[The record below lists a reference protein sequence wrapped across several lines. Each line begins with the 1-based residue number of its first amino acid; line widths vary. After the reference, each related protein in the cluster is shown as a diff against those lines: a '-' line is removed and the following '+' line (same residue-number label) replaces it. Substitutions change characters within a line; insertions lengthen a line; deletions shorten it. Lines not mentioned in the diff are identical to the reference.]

1 MQDFCDGKAFQE
13 HPLFS
18 SEKNALQLII
28 YYDEIET
35 CNPLGSYT
43 SIHKLGTLLYNAIYS
58 ITHFALLKVNSTIF
72 LET

>member
-1 MQDFCDGKAFQE
+1 MQDYCDGDAFKE

-18 SEKNALQLII
+18 SDQTALQLII

-43 SIHKLGTLLYNAIYS
+43 SIHKLGMLMYMLIQLFFS
-58 ITHFALLKVNSTIF
+58 
-72 LET
+72 